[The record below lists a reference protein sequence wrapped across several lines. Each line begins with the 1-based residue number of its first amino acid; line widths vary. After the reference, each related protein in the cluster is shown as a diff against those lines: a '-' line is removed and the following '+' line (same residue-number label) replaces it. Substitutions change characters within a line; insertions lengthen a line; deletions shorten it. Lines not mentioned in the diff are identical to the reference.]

1 MESINHII
9 DPRPTYSQDLVENAT
24 EFMNEHQSQSHQE
37 GGGPGS
43 GSELDADEV
52 LSIQT
57 MISEKK
63 QRSRPDSA
71 AVVMVIDEMDRQ
83 TTTYQIVPHE
93 QLQQLQQP
101 RTMSFGIVQHD
112 LHHEQP
118 MIDNSPVDSFVA
130 SDISL
135 DGLTVDAI
143 SQAAILP
150 QELTTVKPD
159 AMSKLLIVQTKS
171 GMDPANN
178 KRIKMHVDLSS
189 ANVGLGANVDDVD
202 EISSDGDN
210 CDDVGV
216 TLNQHH
222 HQQLLDGHQQVFS
235 LASHHHQH
243 QHHQHH
249 HHLHAHGHGQVILG
263 LQHNRSGQL
272 DMGHGMAGGV
282 IVTSQDSE
290 KDADDED
297 DNGNG
302 DPDGDVE
309 DEDDDEIR
317 NRGQLISQ
325 GSYQTLTSVNDR
337 LSPPGFS
344 PTSYAT
350 LTPIQP
356 LPPISTMSEKFA
368 YSGHISGSGDSG
380 DNTDVTGVE
389 RGREEAITNASSET
403 EVEGGNSSGIGNGT
417 ASECNSYS
425 SALPLTMSGGHH
437 HLGLGV
443 SPYSSYEKLTSMISP
458 PPNNYLV
465 SCDLHSATVVTSSGR
480 MPNPSQLEELSHNGH
495 KKDSATQ
502 ENSDDNVGGGSG
514 EEKFTYSGHISG
526 GGDSGDTDIQGE
538 KFAYSDHIS
547 GGDSADTDVHGEKF
561 SYSDH
566 ISGGDNVSDV
576 NGGTSWVHLASERE
590 SRLHMPSEHSLEDR
604 FHLASERKTRLNM
617 AAQER
622 TTATRLQMPRH
633 LHHQATAA
641 AVSSI
646 CTTDWKPDE
655 DWKHG
660 SNSILPVVV
669 SLTPTPPPP
678 SITDVDRA
686 STVPLKLSGRMSPG
700 NQRSQQYFLDKSQ
713 QQEIGGA
720 TDNVIADS
728 SVCGI
733 QQSSL
738 LNGFQNIQQQCAKIA
753 ISASPKNGGGGGGGA
768 GGSSSRTS
776 GNSTDMEEINTKDL
790 AQRISAELKR
800 YSIPQA
806 IFAQRVLCRSQGTL
820 SDLLRNPK
828 PWSKLKSGRETFRR
842 MYKWL
847 QEPEFQRMSAL
858 RMAAAQIPQRMTPL
872 GSANTAATGLLGSVG
887 TGTGT
892 NDNRDVMTTDADP
905 HGGPLP
911 MSPRGKLRSAAGP
924 NLPVSSN
931 VAANCRRKEEPQIEQ
946 MPQPKKPRLVFTDLQ
961 RRTLQAIFK
970 ETKRPSKEM
979 QVTIARQLGLE
990 PTTVGNFFMN
1000 ARRRSMDKW
1009 RDDDSKNNSN
1019 MQHVIQNRQQ
1029 QAQDEQDEDHSQTPN
1044 HIHNQNHNPSQSL
1057 SHDNYSSL
1065 HTTAMSPLGAFD
1077 EDADMDLELESHDFD
1092 LVDPDHQADN
1102 NNDRHGDML

>member
-1 MESINHII
+1 MDSISQII
-9 DPRPTYSQDLVENAT
+9 DPQPTFSQDLVEDAT
-24 EFMNEHQSQSHQE
+24 EFITEHQSQTHQE
-37 GGGPGS
+37 GEGPGPGS
-43 GSELDADEV
+43 DLDADEV
-52 LSIQT
+52 LSMQT
-57 MISEKK
+57 IISDKK
-63 QRSRPDSA
+63 HRSGPDSG

-83 TTTYQIVPHE
+83 TTTTYQIVPHQ

-101 RTMSFGIVQHD
+101 RTMSFGMIQQDQH
-112 LHHEQP
+112 HNQR
-118 MIDNSPVDSFVA
+118 MIDSSPVESFVA
-130 SDISL
+130 SDLSL
-135 DGLTVDAI
+135 DGLTVDGM
-143 SQAAILP
+143 SQATILP
-150 QELTTVKPD
+150 QELTTVKPET
-159 AMSKLLIVQTKS
+159 MSKLLIVQTKS
-171 GMDPANN
+171 GLDRANN
-178 KRIKMHVDLSS
+178 KRIRMHVDVSS
-189 ANVGLGANVDDVD
+189 VSVGLGADVDDLD

-210 CDDVGV
+210 CDDEGV

-222 HQQLLDGHQQVFS
+222 HQQLLDEHQQVYS
-235 LASHHHQH
+235 LASHHHH
-243 QHHQHH
+243 QHHQHQ
-249 HHLHAHGHGQVILG
+249 HHLHAHGHGQAMLG

-272 DMGHGMAGGV
+272 DIGHSMAGGV
-282 IVTSQDSE
+282 IVNSQDRE
-290 KDADDED
+290 KDVDEED
-297 DNGNG
+297 DNVNG
-302 DPDGDVE
+302 DGNDE

-317 NRGQLISQ
+317 DRGQLISQ
-325 GSYQTLTSVNDR
+325 SSYQTLTSVNDR

-380 DNTDVTGVE
+380 DTADVNGAEGDRVVVE
-389 RGREEAITNASSET
+389 ATTSASSET
-403 EVEGGNSSGIGNGT
+403 VVGGGNGSGNGNGT
-417 ASECNSYS
+417 SSECNSYS
-425 SALPLTMSGGHH
+425 SALPMTISGGHH

-465 SCDLHSATVVTSSGR
+465 SCDLHAATVVTSSGR
-480 MPNPSQLEELSHNGH
+480 MPNPSHLEELSHNGN
-495 KKDSATQ
+495 KKDSAIQ
-502 ENSDDNVGGGSG
+502 ENTEDHMGGGSG
-514 EEKFTYSGHISG
+514 GEKFTYSGHISG
-526 GGDSGDTDIQGE
+526 GGDSGDTDNHGE
-538 KFAYSDHIS
+538 KFSYSDHIS
-547 GGDSADTDVHGEKF
+547 GGDSGDTDVHGEKF

-566 ISGGDNVSDV
+566 ISGGNNVTDV
-576 NGGTSWVHLASERE
+576 NGGTTWLQIASERE
-590 SRLHMPSEHSLEDR
+590 SRLHLPSEHSLDDR
-604 FHLASERKTRLNM
+604 FHLVTERKTRLNM
-617 AAQER
+617 TAQER
-622 TTATRLQMPRH
+622 TTSTRLQMQRH
-633 LHHQATAA
+633 LHHQMAA
-641 AVSSI
+641 ETVPSI
-646 CTTDWKPDE
+646 CTTDWKSDE

-660 SNSILPVVV
+660 SNTILPVVV

-678 SITDVDRA
+678 SITNVDTA
-686 STVPLKLSGRMSPG
+686 SAVGLKLSGGMSPEQ
-700 NQRSQQYFLDKSQ
+700 QRSQQYFLNKSQ
-713 QQEIGGA
+713 QQEIDGA
-720 TDNVIADS
+720 KDHVTPEP
-728 SVCGI
+728 SVCSI

-753 ISASPKNGGGGGGGA
+753 ISVSPKNGGGG

-858 RMAAAQIPQRMTPL
+858 RMAAAQIPQRVTHLGSGNTATGIL
-872 GSANTAATGLLGSVG
+872 GSAG

-892 NDNRDVMTTDADP
+892 NDNRDVMTTDADT
-905 HGGPLP
+905 HGGSST
-911 MSPRGKLRSAAGP
+911 MSPRATPIEPVSTVGPAVGP
-924 NLPVSSN
+924 NLSITSN
-931 VAANCRRKEEPQIEQ
+931 VVVNCRRKEEPQIEQ

-1009 RDDDSKNNSN
+1009 RDDDSKNNTN
-1019 MQHVIQNRQQ
+1019 IQHVMQSRPQQ
-1029 QAQDEQDEDHSQTPN
+1029 PQDEQDEDHSQIP
-1044 HIHNQNHNPSQSL
+1044 NQNHNTSQSI
-1057 SHDNYSSL
+1057 SHDNYSTL

-1077 EDADMDLELESHDFD
+1077 EDADMDLELEGHDFD
-1092 LVDPDHQADN
+1092 LVDPDQQGDN
-1102 NNDRHGDML
+1102 NTDRHGDML